1 MGNRAARWPSS
12 SPSSSLSL
20 SSARRAG
27 SEPESGTS
35 QVVPH
40 TSFLALVRAR
50 VPVRDVQQVT
60 NVICLQECSVG
71 WAAAITSEL
80 ANDIWRVQTYESL
93 FIAWRSDSLD
103 RIDNEWQL
111 LFPQDSSANKKWRG
125 YMRVRLGFLG
135 WSTAASSFPEI
146 KSIPSPEPNLSCE
159 AIGVKSYPNDI
170 GTCRTGAR

>member
-40 TSFLALVRAR
+40 TSSLALVRAR

-60 NVICLQECSVG
+60 NLICLQEVSLG
-71 WAAAITSEL
+71 WANIITVGMDSEG
-80 ANDIWRVQTYESL
+80 WRVQTYNSL
-93 FIAWRSDSLD
+93 FIAWRSDSLE
-103 RIDNEWQL
+103 RIDNEWQM
-111 LFPQDSSANKKWRG
+111 LFPQDASANKKWRG

-135 WSTAASSFPEI
+135 WSTAASPVREFQS
-146 KSIPSPEPNLSCE
+146 S
-159 AIGVKSYPNDI
+159 
-170 GTCRTGAR
+170 GTGPARKADVDRIALHTDCLAT

>member
-40 TSFLALVRAR
+40 TSSLALVRAR

-71 WAAAITSEL
+71 GANVITMGMDNEG
-80 ANDIWRVQTYESL
+80 WRTQIYNSL
-93 FIAWRSDSLD
+93 FIAWRSDSLE
-103 RIDNEWQL
+103 RIDNEWQM
-111 LFPQDSSANKKWRG
+111 LFPQDASANKKWRG

-135 WSTAASSFPEI
+135 WSTAASPVREFQS
-146 KSIPSPEPNLSCE
+146 S
-159 AIGVKSYPNDI
+159 
-170 GTCRTGAR
+170 GTGPARADVGWIAFHTDCFAT

>member
-27 SEPESGTS
+27 SKPESGTS

-60 NVICLQECSVG
+60 NVFCLQECSVV
-71 WAAAITSEL
+71 WATYITDGMDNEC
-80 ANDIWRVQTYESL
+80 WRVHTHESL
-93 FIAWRSDSLD
+93 LIAWRSDSLE
-103 RIDNEWQL
+103 RIDNAWHK
-111 LFPQDSSANKKWRG
+111 LFPPDASLYRNWRG
-125 YMRVRLGFLG
+125 YMRVRMGFLG
-135 WSTAASSFPEI
+135 WSTAASPVREFQS
-146 KSIPSPEPNLSCE
+146 S
-159 AIGVKSYPNDI
+159 
-170 GTCRTGAR
+170 GTGPARADVVWIAFHTDCFGT

>member
-1 MGNRAARWPSS
+1 M
-12 SPSSSLSL
+12 
-20 SSARRAG
+20 
-27 SEPESGTS
+27 
-35 QVVPH
+35 
-40 TSFLALVRAR
+40 
-50 VPVRDVQQVT
+50 
-60 NVICLQECSVG
+60 ICLQECSVS
-71 WAAAITSEL
+71 WAAAITSDMG
-80 ANDIWRVQTYESL
+80 NDIWRVQTYESL
-93 FIAWRSDSLD
+93 LIAWRSDSLD